1 MSYAPARRPR
11 RTRLLRVV
19 AAIGLLTG
27 LAGCVVVPAG
37 GGGYYYHDGY
47 YHHHYWR

>member
-1 MSYAPARRPR
+1 MSNAPASRPR
-11 RTRLLRVV
+11 FSRLVRVV

-37 GGGYYYHDGY
+37 GSYYHEGY